1 MVEDVIGYPWASL
14 LESLGGL
21 ELPTGG
27 GFGDSSGDMGTKGQQ
42 WGHGDGQA
50 VGASPITSQ

>member
-1 MVEDVIGYPWASL
+1 MVEDVIGYPSASL

-27 GFGDSSGDMGTKGQQ
+27 GFGDSSGDITAS
-42 WGHGDGQA
+42 QA
-50 VGASPITSQ
+50 ASANDQLLCRYFTWLLCL